1 MLTNL
6 GEAGSASHMRSRA
19 MKPLTGR
26 SPRACHGFVTGDA
39 RPDSDERKGV
49 GIEPG
54 LRRRNLLKTAASLGP
69 AFTFPGL
76 LGCRGESFST
86 DPSIPNVIFITADD
100 LGWNDLG
107 CYGNPNLGTPH
118 IDRLAREGVRFTH
131 AFGVTSSCA
140 PSRASFITGEY
151 PHTHGVTGL
160 AHIHVLRAL
169 SPFRETLPSLLAEAG
184 FNTALEGKWHVAPYL
199 PASLYGY
206 RERLSGL
213 LAEAMVIQDS
223 SRTLDFIRRNR
234 DHRFYLEINY
244 MNNHRDDRG
253 EFHFAEGFPVDPEGV
268 EIPPYLQLP
277 DWPEVRLELARFY
290 SQTRKMDAMVGDV
303 LTLLD
308 ELELAEHT
316 LVLFVSD
323 NGPPFPGSKMT
334 LYDRGI
340 GSPLL
345 LRWPARIPPGRVVD
359 DLGTTLDL
367 LPTVLEAAGLA
378 VPEAVQGRS
387 LLGRVTGTEEGPLR
401 EAVFSEMTHH
411 VEYIPTRAARTRRW
425 KYIRNFSDIAIGLD
439 QLRDMEWVHRL
450 CELPD
455 QPWKRPRVP
464 EELYDLEADPNEQRN
479 LAASPDHREVLQ
491 SMASRLDR
499 HMAETGD
506 PYLGAP
512 FTRDHDPALYEPDP
526 SG

>member
-1 MLTNL
+1 MLTKL
-6 GEAGSASHMRSRA
+6 GEAVSAFHIRSRA
-19 MKPLTGR
+19 MKPRTRR
-26 SPRACHGFVTGDA
+26 SPLACRGFVIDDA
-39 RPDSDERKGV
+39 RPDGGERKAV
-49 GIEPG
+49 ESECG
-54 LRRRNLLKTAASLGP
+54 LRRRSLLKAAAGLGP
-69 AFTFPGL
+69 ALTLPGL
-76 LGCRGESFST
+76 LGCGGGSFST
-86 DPSIPNVIFITADD
+86 DPSVPNVVFITADD

-160 AHIHVLRAL
+160 AHIHVLRSL
-169 SPFRETLPSLLAEAG
+169 SPFRETLPSLLARAG

-213 LAEAMVIQDS
+213 LPEAMLIQDS

-253 EFHFAEGFPVDPEGV
+253 QFHFADGFPVDPDGV
-268 EIPPYLQLP
+268 QVPPYLQLP

-290 SQTRKMDAMVGDV
+290 SQTRKMDAMLGDV

-308 ELELAEHT
+308 ELELAENT

-345 LRWPARIPPGRVVD
+345 LRWPARIPAGTVVD
-359 DLGTTLDL
+359 DLVATIDL
-367 LPTVLEAAGLA
+367 LPTALEAVGLEAPEGVEGKWHVAPYLPASLYGYRERLSGLLPRSSTTSRRIRTSSGTWPRVRTTARCSGRWWRGSIATWRRPATPTSVRRSRGTTIRRSTSPTRPADVAPTITQLAGITRSLA
-378 VPEAVQGRS
+378 VS
-387 LLGRVTGTEEGPLR
+387 L
-401 EAVFSEMTHH
+401 
-411 VEYIPTRAARTRRW
+411 
-425 KYIRNFSDIAIGLD
+425 
-439 QLRDMEWVHRL
+439 RL
-450 CELPD
+450 N
-455 QPWKRPRVP
+455 R
-464 EELYDLEADPNEQRN
+464 
-479 LAASPDHREVLQ
+479 
-491 SMASRLDR
+491 
-499 HMAETGD
+499 
-506 PYLGAP
+506 GAP
-512 FTRDHDPALYEPDP
+512 AGRMTASSEGHSSQRPGFHLPPDPA
-526 SG
+526 SF